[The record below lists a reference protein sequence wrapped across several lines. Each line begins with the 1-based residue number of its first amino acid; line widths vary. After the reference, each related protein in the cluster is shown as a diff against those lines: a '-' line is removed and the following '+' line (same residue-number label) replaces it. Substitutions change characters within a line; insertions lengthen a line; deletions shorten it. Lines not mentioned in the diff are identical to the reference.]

1 MSIIKE
7 EKMIILGWV
16 ISVFTGIFAIGIL
29 LVMIIES
36 IRKKMGEKIAF
47 IDPISELL
55 VGFLFLVA
63 LTVLSNPILGPLI
76 LNLLTKQ

>member
-1 MSIIKE
+1 
-7 EKMIILGWV
+7 MIILGWV